1 MGSAGDG
8 ASAGRARVSFEQA
21 MVETISRA
29 APQSGAEALKE
40 LRSAFPET
48 PLAQRV
54 AALVK
59 LARQQNGPD
68 ASQR

>member
-1 MGSAGDG
+1 MGSATDG
-8 ASAGRARVSFEQA
+8 AAVGRAGASFEQT
-21 MVETISRA
+21 MVETVRRA

-54 AALVK
+54 AALVM
-59 LARQQNGPD
+59 LARRQNGLD